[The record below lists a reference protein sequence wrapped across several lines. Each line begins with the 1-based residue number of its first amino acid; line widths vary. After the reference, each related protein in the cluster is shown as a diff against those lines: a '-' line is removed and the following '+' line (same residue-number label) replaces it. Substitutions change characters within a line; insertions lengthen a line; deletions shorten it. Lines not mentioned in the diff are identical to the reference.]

1 MFARVQRFNLP
12 QNLAEV
18 ARDLAATVE
27 PIMRR
32 QPGFISLTALLD
44 ETSGEYLFLTLWET
58 LEEIHRFERA
68 ADEWRVRDIMSPY
81 LTSVPEI
88 GVYQVHNLPAVAAGT
103 TLEPLAP

>member
-18 ARDLAATVE
+18 AQDLAERIE

-81 LTSVPEI
+81 LTSVPAI
-88 GVYQVHNLPAVAAGT
+88 DVYQVHNLPAVTADT